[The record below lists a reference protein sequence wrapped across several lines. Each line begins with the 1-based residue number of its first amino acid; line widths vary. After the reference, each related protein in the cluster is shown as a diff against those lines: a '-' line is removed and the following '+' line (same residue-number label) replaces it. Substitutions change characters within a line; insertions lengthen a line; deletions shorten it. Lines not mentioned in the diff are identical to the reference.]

1 MMSSRS
7 KILLLLQFL
16 CFGYFALFSKVFASG
31 GLLPVQ
37 LLGVALGIWSVISM
51 GLGNFNAQPEVKQA
65 ARLIRR
71 GPYALI
77 RNPMYTS
84 LLLFFT
90 FGLLDQFSWPGL
102 LVLLLLALV
111 FAIKIRDEENF
122 LALRFGSSYTEYKNS
137 TYRMIPFLF

>member
-1 MMSSRS
+1 MSFKS

-16 CFGYFALFSKVFASG
+16 CFGYFALFSEVFASG
-31 GLLPVQ
+31 GFLLVQ
-37 LLGVALGIWSVISM
+37 MIGLGLGIWSVVSM
-51 GLGNFNAQPEVKQA
+51 GLRNFNAQPEVKQG
-65 ARLIRR
+65 ARLIRK

-90 FGLLDQFSWPGL
+90 FGLLDHFSWPDL
-102 LVLLLLALV
+102 LVLVLLALV

-122 LALRFGSSYTEYKNS
+122 LALRFGSLYTEYKNS
-137 TYRMIPFLF
+137 TYRLIPFLF

>member
-31 GLLPVQ
+31 GLLLVQ
-37 LLGVALGIWSVISM
+37 LLGIALGIWSVISM
-51 GLGNFNAQPEVKQA
+51 GVGNFNAQPEVRKG
-65 ARLIRR
+65 ARLIRK

-90 FGLLDQFSWPGL
+90 PSLLNEFNWTGFA
-102 LVLLLLALV
+102 VLLLLGIV
-111 FAIKIRDEENF
+111 FALKIRDEEKF
-122 LALRFGSSYTEYKNS
+122 LLGRFGAIYSEYKES
-137 TYRMIPFLF
+137 TYRIIPYIY